1 VPPSGIAPP
10 PSVHLA
16 PGVPASLARSHK
28 IISATA
34 ERLEAKVADGSA
46 GERDRRRLAQFRAT
60 LRLIEQNRY
69 WYVGP
74 RTLCPPIPASSE
86 LVGYFMAPLPDD
98 NLAVFELSQ
107 LEFPGS
113 YDPRA
118 LADGN
123 AEDPKRQGL
132 EAARRAV
139 RK

>member
-1 VPPSGIAPP
+1 
-10 PSVHLA
+10 LA

-28 IISATA
+28 IISATV

-74 RTLCPPIPASSE
+74 RTLCPPIPKSSE

-107 LEFPGS
+107 IEFPGS
-113 YDPRA
+113 YDPSV
-118 LADGN
+118 LVDGN
-123 AEDPKRQGL
+123 AKDPKRQGL